1 MEIIIKIFAFF
12 LLVACSARSNSEI
25 DIIEKENFEY
35 AKQEIVKEELFK
47 EIDSCYT
54 SKEIILPEGFVIQS
68 IFSQADSKIKTKTG
82 QMSRSKGFH
91 DMISYIPIN
100 GSSKHGFLFVS
111 HETTGAN
118 SILGD
123 GGGGTI
129 FEVKMINNKWEVI
142 SDYNHIDFSNVGNTD
157 RNCGGVLAPNGMIYS
172 CEESQPKSNSELYRY
187 GGGHRDTSDI
197 NDLKYYQNI
206 GYVVEIDPKQR
217 KATKKML
224 QWGRFHHEDLEFL
237 DDGKTVF
244 LTDDYSPAVFFKFVA
259 NEKNDYS
266 KGQLYAFSEGL
277 DSKWLA
283 LPMDKA
289 SLIDIRNVA
298 ISLGATMFVRHEWC
312 SRDGDNL
319 YIAETGGNTMHWG
332 AYIREGGVPANHL
345 NLFKVTDSTFIDYF
359 GRILKFNIKTNDI
372 NVYLEGGISEDKTKV
387 LSNPDCIELANISD
401 KKYLI
406 IHEDIIG
413 LSEGRVP
420 KYAEE
425 KGKYYNELFF
435 LDLAIKK
442 PKIEDAKRFIIAS
455 LGAEMTGGMF
465 TPDGS
470 TLFVNLQHPSSIN
483 TYPYN
488 NSTTFAI
495 SGFVK

>member
-1 MEIIIKIFAFF
+1 MKRIVNILP
-12 LLVACSARSNSEI
+12 LLLIVACNARSNSDQTI
-25 DIIEKENFEY
+25 VEKESIAF
-35 AKQEIVKEELFK
+35 KKKEIIKKDIFK

-54 SKEIILPEGFVIQS
+54 SDKILLPEGFEIQS
-68 IFSQADSKIKTKTG
+68 LFSEADSKIKTKTG
-82 QMSRSKGFH
+82 QISRSKGLH

-100 GSSKHGFLFVS
+100 GSSKHGFLYVG

-118 SILGD
+118 NILGD

-129 FEVKMINNKWEVI
+129 FEIKMIDSRWEVV
-142 SDYNHIDFSNVGNTD
+142 SDYNHVDFSNVGNTD

-172 CEESQPKSNSELYRY
+172 CEESQPKSNLELYRY

-197 NDLKYYQNI
+197 NNLKYYQNI

-224 QWGRFHHEDLEFL
+224 QWGRFHHEDIEFL

-244 LTDDYSPAVFFKFVA
+244 LSDDYSPGVFFKFVA
-259 NEKNDYS
+259 NIKNDYT
-266 KGQLYAFSEGL
+266 KGQLYAFSEEL
-277 DSKWLA
+277 DSKWIT
-283 LPMDKA
+283 LPMDTA

-298 ISLGATMFVRHEWC
+298 ISLGATMFVRHEWYA
-312 SRDGDNL
+312 RNGDDL
-319 YIAETGGNTMHWG
+319 YIAETGGNTMQWG
-332 AYIREGGVPANHL
+332 TYIREGGVPANHL
-345 NLFKVTDSTFIDYF
+345 NTFKASDSTFIDYY
-359 GRILKFNIKTNDI
+359 GRILKFNIKTNEI
-372 NVYLEGGISEDKTKV
+372 SVYLEGGISKDKTKA
-387 LSNPDCIELANISD
+387 LSNPDCIQVANIN
-401 KKYLI
+401 KNIYLI

-413 LSEGRVP
+413 LSEARVP
-420 KYAEE
+420 QYVEN

-435 LDLAIKK
+435 LDLSIEK
-442 PKIEDAKRFIIAS
+442 PKIKDAKRFIIAS
-455 LGAEMTGGMF
+455 LGAEMTGGIF

-470 TLFVNLQHPSSIN
+470 TFFVNLQHPSSTNI
-483 TYPYN
+483 YPYN